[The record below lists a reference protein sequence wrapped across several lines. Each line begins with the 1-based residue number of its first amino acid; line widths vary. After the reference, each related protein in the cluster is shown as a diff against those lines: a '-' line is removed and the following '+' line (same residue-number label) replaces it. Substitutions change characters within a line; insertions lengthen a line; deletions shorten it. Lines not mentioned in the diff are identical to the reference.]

1 MWWASSPGRATHP
14 NREAPRCLPCEF
26 DDSQFNRSAAPFN
39 APKGC
44 PCTAQLICD
53 SDERGLFNEF
63 CDMPKAPVATYSM
76 HGGAGG
82 IMSIG
87 MMRAVTLDYMEK
99 CVKSLYSTGSR
110 GWRLLSRALSF
121 ECACLSV
128 PKCAGL
134 QKCTGRHISG

>member
-26 DDSQFNRSAAPFN
+26 DDSQFNKSAAPFN

-99 CVKSLYSTGSR
+99 CVKSLYSTGR
-110 GWRLLSRALSF
+110 QGLTAAAVRVLVHK
-121 ECACLSV
+121 CACLCV
-128 PKCAGL
+128 RVGAGV
-134 QKCTGRHISG
+134 